1 MAIMHEFCF
10 NTGRN
15 LAKQHYS
22 VVDWSLLNKN
32 MKDRL
37 FNCFILT
44 IFKLSTLRQLRQA
57 S

>member
-1 MAIMHEFCF
+1 MAIMREFCF

-15 LAKQHYS
+15 LAKQHSS

-37 FNCFILT
+37 LNLT
-44 IFKLSTLRQLRQA
+44 IFKLSTLQQLRQA
-57 S
+57 I